1 MLDQAR
7 PRYSRNTLRLTIASS
22 FAGLFVISTF
32 FPLTPFIGG
41 PSFITLEILMI
52 PLIAAILPPEF
63 ATSTVFIGS
72 LGMIAAQTTFYR
84 LFGFVG
90 ILIPVIA
97 VALGS
102 VGFSYRLG
110 ALLPWSY
117 VLTGSIYYLLFS
129 QGGTLL
135 WLVPYALVIFSLPLS
150 FRLEGTWRIGLLAFY
165 TAMCE
170 QVTLNILSISLL
182 NLVGP
187 IWLVITPFMYS
198 ERAVATVG
206 GTLLIV
212 ALKSRLGI
220 RIQLDSWDREVKNKR
235 CV

>member
-1 MLDQAR
+1 M
-7 PRYSRNTLRLTIASS
+7 
-22 FAGLFVISTF
+22 V
-32 FPLTPFIGG
+32 
-41 PSFITLEILMI
+41 
-52 PLIAAILPPEF
+52 
-63 ATSTVFIGS
+63 
-72 LGMIAAQTTFYR
+72 AAQTSFYR
-84 LFGFVG
+84 VFGLPG

-102 VGFSYRLG
+102 VAFNYRLG
-110 ALLPWSY
+110 PLLPWSY
-117 VLTGSIYYLLFS
+117 VLAGSIYYLFFS

-135 WLVPYALVIFSLPLS
+135 WLVPYALVILSLPLL

-170 QVTLNILSISLL
+170 QVTMNILSISLL

-187 IWLVITPFMYS
+187 IWSIITPFMYS

-212 ALKSRLGI
+212 ALKSRLGT
-220 RIQLDSWDREVKNKR
+220 RLQLDAWDREVKNKR

>member
-1 MLDQAR
+1 MLDK
-7 PRYSRNTLRLTIASS
+7 PRIPNPSNTIRLALASS
-22 FAGLFVISTF
+22 FAALFVISTF

-41 PSFITLEILMI
+41 PSFITVEILLV
-52 PLIAAILPPEF
+52 PVIAAILRPVF
-63 ATSTVFIGS
+63 ATVTAFMGT
-72 LGMIAAQTTFYR
+72 LGMVAGGTSFYR
-84 LFGFVG
+84 VFGLPG

-102 VGFSYRLG
+102 VAFHYRLG
-110 ALLPWSY
+110 ALLPWGY
-117 VLTGSIYYLLFS
+117 VLAGSIYYLVFS

-135 WLVPYALVIFSLPLS
+135 WLGPYALVIISLPVL
-150 FRLEGTWRIGLLAFY
+150 FRLEGIWRIGLLALY

-170 QVTLNILSISLL
+170 QVTMNIFSISLL

-187 IWLVITPFMYS
+187 VWSIITPFMYS
-198 ERAVATVG
+198 ERAVAAVG

-212 ALKSRLGI
+212 ALKSRLGT
-220 RIQLDSWDREVKNKR
+220 RLELDASDWEVKNRR

>member
-1 MLDQAR
+1 MLDQVR
-7 PRYSRNTLRLTIASS
+7 PRNSKNTLSLTLGAS
-22 FAGLFVISTF
+22 FAGIFVISTF

-52 PLIAAILPPEF
+52 PVIAATFRPAF
-63 ATSTVFIGS
+63 ATLTVLIGS

-84 LFGFVG
+84 VFGFLG

-102 VGFSYRLG
+102 VGFNYRLG

-129 QGGTLL
+129 QGGTLF

-170 QVTLNILSISLL
+170 QVTLNIFSISLL

-187 IWLVITPFMYS
+187 IWLIITPFMYS

-212 ALKSRLGI
+212 ALKSRLGT
-220 RIQLDSWDREVKNKR
+220 RLQLDTRDREVKNKR